1 MSLVYLLGTPATAHK
16 GTIEMLRR
24 FISQASIAQGCRC
37 LISRQSSAG
46 SFRRCSSSA
55 TASSQVPA
63 GTSVERPA
71 DAQFSDDYTSQ
82 PAARISVDRS
92 GLSNPPE
99 HSHETSA
106 DSELVKH
113 LKSIIKFRGGPIS
126 VAEYMEEVL
135 INPKAGFYINRDVF
149 GAEGDFITSPE
160 VSQMFG
166 EMVGVW
172 AMCLWEQM
180 GQPDRVNLVELG
192 PGRGTLMADLLR
204 GASKFEKFTKSLHI
218 HMIEVS
224 PALKKIQK
232 LTLKCDNEDENTATT
247 STGTSVSW
255 HSTLEEVPTGLPTII
270 IAHEFFDA
278 LPVHQ
283 FQKASRGWCEKM
295 IDVAED
301 SKFRVVLSPQ
311 PTPATLYLL
320 KRCKWAHSEE
330 LSKLEHV
337 EVCPKAMDLTQNIAK
352 RISSDGGG
360 ALIIDYG
367 LDGVVSDSL
376 QAIRKHKF
384 VNMLDDPGSADLSAY
399 VDFPAIKHSAEEVS
413 EDVCVY
419 GPITQSQFLG
429 NLGINFRVEAL
440 LQNCTE
446 EQAESLRTGYWRL
459 VGEGE
464 APFWEGP
471 DEQTPIGMG
480 SRYLA
485 MAIVNKKQGTPVPF
499 H

>member
-1 MSLVYLLGTPATAHK
+1 
-16 GTIEMLRR
+16 MLRR
-24 FISQASIAQGCRC
+24 FIAQASLPQRCRC
-37 LISRQSSAG
+37 LISRQPSADT
-46 SFRRCSSSA
+46 FRRCSSSSTAA
-55 TASSQVPA
+55 TP
-63 GTSVERPA
+63 GTSVEPPP
-71 DAQFSDDYTSQ
+71 DAQFSDDCTSQ
-82 PAARISVDRS
+82 PSARISVDRS
-92 GLSNPPE
+92 GLNNPPE
-99 HSHETSA
+99 HSHEPLA

-166 EMVGVW
+166 EMIGVW

-180 GQPDRVNLVELG
+180 GQPNRVNLVELG

-204 GASKFEKFTKSLHI
+204 GASKFEKFTQSINI

-232 LTLKCDNEDENTATT
+232 TTLKCNNEDGANENNATT
-247 STGTSVSW
+247 LTGTPVSW

-295 IDVAED
+295 IDVGED

-320 KRCKWAHSEE
+320 KRCKWAQTEE
-330 LSKLEHV
+330 LTKLEHV
-337 EVCPKAMDLTQNIAK
+337 EVCPKAMDLTQTIAK

-367 LDGVVSDSL
+367 LGSIISDSL

-384 VNMLDDPGSADLSAY
+384 VNILDDPGSADLSAY

-440 LQNCTE
+440 LQNCTD

-459 VGEGE
+459 VGDGE